1 MNKRDA
7 MNQIRQFGSK
17 FDRLR
22 NAAGGGGGGR
32 NAPKRPKAAPN
43 PASRKSNVFNEQ
55 VRYAWHGALQ
65 DLKSTP
71 LATFLTV
78 MVIAIS
84 LTLPSVCYMVYKNV
98 SSAASQYYPRRR
110 SPFIWKKRWMTMP
123 RRGGGPAA
131 GGAGRRQGKLFVP

>member
-65 DLKSTP
+65 DLKH
-71 LATFLTV
+71 
-78 MVIAIS
+78 
-84 LTLPSVCYMVYKNV
+84 
-98 SSAASQYYPRRR
+98 
-110 SPFIWKKRWMTMP
+110 
-123 RRGGGPAA
+123 AA
-131 GGAGRRQGKLFVP
+131 GDLPDGNGHRHFVDPAKRLLHGLQKRQQRGVPVLSLAADHRLSGKNAG

>member
-55 VRYAWHGALQ
+55 VRYA
-65 DLKSTP
+65 
-71 LATFLTV
+71 
-78 MVIAIS
+78 
-84 LTLPSVCYMVYKNV
+84 
-98 SSAASQYYPRRR
+98 SARR
-110 SPFIWKKRWMTMP
+110 
-123 RRGGGPAA
+123 AA
-131 GGAGRRQGKLFVP
+131 GSKKHAAGDLP

>member
-84 LTLPSVCYMVYKNV
+84 LTLPSVFTMLNHLRLHCHTF
-98 SSAASQYYPRRR
+98 ASYAHFYTPPVCP
-110 SPFIWKKRWMTMP
+110 PFQTALTSCFSIN
-123 RRGGGPAA
+123 
-131 GGAGRRQGKLFVP
+131 FYI

>member
-22 NAAGGGGGGR
+22 NAAGGSGGGR

-65 DLKSTP
+65 DLK
-71 LATFLTV
+71 
-78 MVIAIS
+78 
-84 LTLPSVCYMVYKNV
+84 KH
-98 SSAASQYYPRRR
+98 
-110 SPFIWKKRWMTMP
+110 
-123 RRGGGPAA
+123 AA
-131 GGAGRRQGKLFVP
+131 GDLPDGDGHRHFVDPAKRLLHGLQKRQQRGVTVLSIAADHRLSGKNAG

>member
-22 NAAGGGGGGR
+22 NAAGGGGGR

-84 LTLPSVCYMVYKNV
+84 LTLPSVCLQKRQQRGVPVLSLAADHRLSGKN
-98 SSAASQYYPRRR
+98 
-110 SPFIWKKRWMTMP
+110 
-123 RRGGGPAA
+123 A
-131 GGAGRRQGKLFVP
+131 G

>member
-55 VRYAWHGALQ
+55 VR
-65 DLKSTP
+65 
-71 LATFLTV
+71 
-78 MVIAIS
+78 
-84 LTLPSVCYMVYKNV
+84 
-98 SSAASQYYPRRR
+98 
-110 SPFIWKKRWMTMP
+110 
-123 RRGGGPAA
+123 
-131 GGAGRRQGKLFVP
+131 

>member
-84 LTLPSVCYMVYKNV
+84 LTLPSVCYMVHKT
-98 SSAASQYYPRRR
+98 SAARRPSIIPRRR
-110 SPFIWKKRWMTMP
+110 SPFIWKN
-123 RRGGGPAA
+123 A
-131 GGAGRRQGKLFVP
+131 G